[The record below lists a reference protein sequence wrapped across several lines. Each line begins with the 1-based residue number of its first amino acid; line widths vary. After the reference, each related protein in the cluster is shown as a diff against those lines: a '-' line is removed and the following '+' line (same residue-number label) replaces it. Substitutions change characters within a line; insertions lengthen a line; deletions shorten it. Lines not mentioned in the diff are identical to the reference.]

1 MIEMAHFTA
10 TVLAATS
17 TKKSSSSSFFL
28 ILLVIGAAGYFLFL
42 RPQQKKARAA
52 RAQGSAW
59 EIGDDV
65 QTIGGIIGTVI
76 DIEGDKVTIVSGA
89 DDSDHGAQPTRLV
102 LVRGAIAKK
111 VVPPVPVDEYDADED
126 HDESDHDDHD
136 HDHDD
141 SDDGTVRG
149 EADGSEGDAKR

>member
-89 DDSDHGAQPTRLV
+89 DETDHGAQPTRLV